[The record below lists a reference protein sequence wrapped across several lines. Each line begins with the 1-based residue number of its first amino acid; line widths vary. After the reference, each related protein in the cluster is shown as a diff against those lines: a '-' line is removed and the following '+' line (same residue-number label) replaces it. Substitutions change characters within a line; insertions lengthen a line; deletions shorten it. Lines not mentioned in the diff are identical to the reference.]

1 MKKKTN
7 KHKKQKNLEI
17 LMNKPIYAGIAILDI
32 SKITMYDYFYGYLK
46 KSYEDKVSL
55 ILHGH

>member
-1 MKKKTN
+1 MKKKT
-7 KHKKQKNLEI
+7 KTTTTTTTTTTEI

-46 KSYEDKVSL
+46 KSYKDKVS
-55 ILHGH
+55 